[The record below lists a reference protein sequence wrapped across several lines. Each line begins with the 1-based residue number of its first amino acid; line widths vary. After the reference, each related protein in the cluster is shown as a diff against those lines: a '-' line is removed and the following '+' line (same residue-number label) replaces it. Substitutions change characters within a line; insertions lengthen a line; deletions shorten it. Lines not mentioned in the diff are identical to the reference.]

1 MFDGLDQTKAPSP
14 AQIAVRVEQ
23 AGIAKAHLS
32 SLATLGRALF
42 AGAFVGLGTLLVA
55 AIRTRL
61 APPSYGTI
69 KLLEG
74 LAFAVGMAPVVLTNA
89 ELFAANSLFDTA
101 FIRGR
106 VTLRKLLYN
115 WAIVYLG
122 NALGALV
129 AALGVYLSSQY
140 RALHGALAANIL
152 AMANA
157 KCELGFFQAIA
168 LGMMG
173 NALICLAIWMSFSAP
188 TALEKVITIIFPI
201 SAAIASEFEYSIM
214 NMHLLPLAL
223 LIKAL
228 DPIFASHITISGVAV
243 NTTSLTVRNLL
254 LANLLPVTIGNLVGG
269 AGVTALAYWDIY
281 LRPRQRREPD
291 TGTG

>member
-1 MFDGLDQTKAPSP
+1 
-14 AQIAVRVEQ
+14 
-23 AGIAKAHLS
+23 
-32 SLATLGRALF
+32 
-42 AGAFVGLGTLLVA
+42 
-55 AIRTRL
+55 
-61 APPSYGTI
+61 
-69 KLLEG
+69 
-74 LAFAVGMAPVVLTNA
+74 
-89 ELFAANSLFDTA
+89 
-101 FIRGR
+101 
-106 VTLRKLLYN
+106 
-115 WAIVYLG
+115 
-122 NALGALV
+122 
-129 AALGVYLSSQY
+129 
-140 RALHGALAANIL
+140 
-152 AMANA
+152 
-157 KCELGFFQAIA
+157 
-168 LGMMG
+168 
-173 NALICLAIWMSFSAP
+173 
-188 TALEKVITIIFPI
+188 LEKVITIIFPI